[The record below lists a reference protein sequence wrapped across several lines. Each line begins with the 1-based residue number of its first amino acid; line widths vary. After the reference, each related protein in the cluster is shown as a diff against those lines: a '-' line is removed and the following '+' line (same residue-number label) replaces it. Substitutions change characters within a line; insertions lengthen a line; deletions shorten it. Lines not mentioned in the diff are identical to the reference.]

1 MSMVEI
7 KGLGREKDES
17 YPRHEMDYQVDASP
31 KLKLEII
38 SSDEE
43 CEKIIDAIKRHA
55 HPGGRGDGKVVV
67 YEIRELHSIR
77 TGKKVRRYLILE
89 PVGLSAIKNKP
100 VIPPMARPDAKPEK
114 APKPNISIGALLL
127 LAVLATI

>member
-17 YPRHEMDYQVDASP
+17 YPHHEMDYQVDASP

-43 CEKIIDAIKRHA
+43 CEKIIDAIKQHA
-55 HPGGRGDGKVVV
+55 HTGRRGDGKVVV

-77 TGKKVRRYLILE
+77 TG
-89 PVGLSAIKNKP
+89 
-100 VIPPMARPDAKPEK
+100 EK
-114 APKPNISIGALLL
+114 GEGAS
-127 LAVLATI
+127 